1 MINPSELL
9 PLGSV
14 IRMHGAA
21 EDGKLM
27 IINRCVVATWN
38 GEQGY
43 FEYSA
48 CPYIFGFEG
57 GKSIYFNHE
66 DIEEICFKGYVDE
79 DEIDVRLRY
88 QGFIES
94 KVLKKL
100 KLRD

>member
-48 CPYIFGFEG
+48 CPYILGFEG

-66 DIEEICFKGYVDE
+66 HINGVLFKGYVDE
-79 DEIDVRLRY
+79 YEEKSEIHQREKIKY
-88 QGFIES
+88 P
-94 KVLKKL
+94 KL
-100 KLRD
+100 DLNN